1 MVINSSVAAPLPDQ
15 FDELRE
21 RFYAISV
28 ERRIKHPAVAAI
40 SAAARDELFP

>member
-1 MVINSSVAAPLPDQ
+1 VK
-15 FDELRE
+15 E

-40 SAAARDELFP
+40 TAAARRELFG